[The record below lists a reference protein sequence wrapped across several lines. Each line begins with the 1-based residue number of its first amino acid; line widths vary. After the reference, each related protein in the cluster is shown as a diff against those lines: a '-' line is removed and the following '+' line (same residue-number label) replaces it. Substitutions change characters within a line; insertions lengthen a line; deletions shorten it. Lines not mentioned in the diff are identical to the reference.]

1 MKVNTEILMNSA
13 DNKDN
18 KAIIKVDIK
27 GSFDNNNTFKLEFFI
42 YALINGGIK
51 KILFDIEDLQYI
63 DSTGIGSLI
72 AIAKRLRKEKGE
84 IAITRYTA
92 QIMTILRPINMEKFI
107 QFFPTIEEGINYL
120 KLIDD

>member
-42 YALINGGIK
+42 YALINGGVK
-51 KILFDIEDLQYI
+51 KILIDIEDLQYI

-72 AIAKRLRKEKGE
+72 AIAKRIKKGKRRNCYNK
-84 IAITRYTA
+84 IYRPDNDYTKTNKYGK
-92 QIMTILRPINMEKFI
+92 IYSIFSDN
-107 QFFPTIEEGINYL
+107 
-120 KLIDD
+120 